1 MTAWMQNWDTVGH
14 RKNTMG
20 WFSQMTVPRE
30 LSIQNGRLI
39 QNPVREIEQYRHDPV
54 EYKGVLLDH
63 EKIVLD
69 GIQGRIADIELV
81 IRPDQSEDSYRKFK
95 MYFAQDHR
103 FYTEIVFDRENQT
116 VMVNRQNSGTRRS
129 YVHQR
134 TMKVHAQDGV
144 LKLRILLDRFSAEV
158 FVNDGQQAM
167 STVIYTDQDKEGIS
181 FLNVMAAAW

>member
-81 IRPDQSEDSYRKFK
+81 IRPIRAKIPIGSLRCILHKIIAS
-95 MYFAQDHR
+95 
-103 FYTEIVFDRENQT
+103 I
-116 VMVNRQNSGTRRS
+116 
-129 YVHQR
+129 
-134 TMKVHAQDGV
+134 
-144 LKLRILLDRFSAEV
+144 LKLYLTEKIRP
-158 FVNDGQQAM
+158 
-167 STVIYTDQDKEGIS
+167 
-181 FLNVMAAAW
+181 